1 MPFSSERFRAEH
13 LLDGFDCGES
23 ALDDW
28 LIGSALNADRMG
40 TARTFVWSNGEQRVV
55 AYMSLCPHEV
65 RREGL
70 PAKIGR
76 GSPNVIPAILLARL
90 ALDRTLQGEGL
101 GAALLVDAVGR
112 AVDAV
117 RVAGGRLIVIDAL
130 HERAAGFYTHFG
142 FVALAASPRRLLMKA
157 SDAATSLGL
166 PWP

>member
-1 MPFSSERFRAEH
+1 MTFSSERLRADH
-13 LLDGFDCGES
+13 VLAGFDCGEPV
-23 ALDDW
+23 LDEW

-40 TARTFVWSNGEQRVV
+40 TARTFVWSDGDSRVV

-70 PAKIGR
+70 PSKIGR

-90 ALDRTLQGEGL
+90 ALDRRLQGEGL
-101 GAALLVDAVGR
+101 GAQLLVDAVGR
-112 AVDAV
+112 AVDAI

-130 HERAAGFYTHFG
+130 HQRSAGFYERFA
-142 FVALAASPRRLLMKA
+142 FVPVPALPLRLVMKA
-157 SDAATSLGL
+157 SDAAASLDL